1 MLYTREDLIDYTTKA
16 ILKHNGEMS
25 YFDMGTA
32 LRGETDLTHFGQAVM
47 FLEMSVISHN
57 IPYYE
62 KNVRKIREL
71 FECFQDAI
79 TFYNSNKA
87 ESEVVIRSCE
97 KSWVDLLTGYTLPQ
111 LAFGDS
117 THHVFKSGSGKSQ
130 ADLCDEH
137 GVGFEVKRNYRNG
150 SRSSLHT
157 ATAKYLIDCKTTTIE
172 VRAIDESGNV
182 DLEHYPLGRFNGF
195 LSDKLIR
202 PVTDMEEDLL
212 QIIYSGELIP
222 EIERCLAEKGF
233 RWKL

>member
-1 MLYTREDLIDYTTKA
+1 MLYTRENLIESATKA
-16 ILKHNGEMS
+16 IVKHNGEMS

-32 LRGETDLTHFGQAVM
+32 LRGEANLTHFGQAVM
-47 FLEMSVISHN
+47 FLEMSVICHN

-87 ESEVVIRSCE
+87 EAETVVRSGE
-97 KSWVDLLTGYTLPQ
+97 KTWVDLLTGYTLPR
-111 LAFGDS
+111 LAFGDN

-130 ADLCDEH
+130 ADLRDDN
-137 GVGFEVKRNYRNG
+137 GIGFEVKRNYRNG

-202 PVTDMEEDLL
+202 PTTNMEEELL
-212 QIIYSGELIP
+212 QLIYSGELIP
-222 EIERCLAEKGF
+222 EVERRLAEEGF
-233 RWKL
+233 KWNP

>member
-1 MLYTREDLIDYTTKA
+1 MSFNKEDLINTTVEA

-25 YFDMGTA
+25 YFDMGIA
-32 LRGETDLTHFGQAVM
+32 LRGEANLSTFSQAIL
-47 FLEMSVISHN
+47 FLEMSVICHN
-57 IPYYE
+57 IPYYV
-62 KNVRKIREL
+62 KNVRKIREF

-87 ESEVVIRSCE
+87 ESEVVVRSVE
-97 KSWVDLLTGYTLPQ
+97 KTWVDILTGYTLPK
-111 LAFGDS
+111 LAFGDN

-130 ADLCDEH
+130 ADLCDEQ
-137 GVGFEVKRNYRNG
+137 GVGFEVKRNYREG

-172 VRAIDESGNV
+172 VRVIDDFGNV

-195 LSDKLIR
+195 LSDKLIK
-202 PVTDMEEDLL
+202 PITCIEDKML

-222 EIERCLAEKGF
+222 EVERRLAEEGF
-233 RWKL
+233 EWNP